1 MQSASMINGKYV
13 KLRSLVPDDAE
24 MTLKWRLSERA
35 SLLNKGAD
43 SVEAQRKWIE
53 TRPNSELNYIIELN
67 NGTAVGML
75 SLIQINHTNKN
86 AEAARFLI
94 GEEELAKGIPVAIES
109 MMLLYQLAFETL
121 GLERIYGT
129 VLEENVPMLKWQLFF
144 GMSQEG
150 VMKKHYYINDKF
162 QDAIMVGIL
171 KAEFF
176 SKALPKMKLM
186 LR

>member
-1 MQSASMINGKYV
+1 MLVAGKYIR
-13 KLRSLVPDDAE
+13 LRILEPSDAAI
-24 MTLKWRLSERA
+24 TLKWRLSERA
-35 SLLNKGAD
+35 FLLNKGAET
-43 SVEAQRKWIE
+43 VAQQEQWILS
-53 TRPNSELNYIIELN
+53 RPSSELNFIIELIS
-67 NGTAVGML
+67 GEAVGMI
-75 SLIQINHTNKN
+75 SLIQINTTNKN

-94 GEEELAKGIPVAIES
+94 GEEALAQGIPVAIES
-109 MMLLYQLAFETL
+109 MMLLYQIAFEKL

-129 VLEENVPMLKWQLFF
+129 VVEDNVLMLKWQKFF

-150 VMKKHYYINDKF
+150 VMRKHYFINNKF

-171 KAEFF
+171 RDEFF